1 VNSESKT
8 VRYQILTVAGKQ
20 YLSDADAKA
29 KSPSFLFEELRS
41 RLPEEPVKF
50 RLVVQLP
57 ATGDTTTEPTIVWPE
72 VRKTVELGTTAIT
85 SVVADSDSAQKT
97 LAFDPTNLT
106 DGIELSDDPIPA
118 LRRRVCMLSVMRRSG
133 K

>member
-1 VNSESKT
+1 M
-8 VRYQILTVAGKQ
+8 RYQILPVAGKH

-29 KSPSFLFEELRS
+29 KSPDFLFEELRS
-41 RLPEEPVKF
+41 RLPKEPVKF

-57 ATGDTTTEPTIVWPE
+57 AAGDTTNDSTIVRPE
-72 VRKTVELGTTAIT
+72 DRKTVELGTITVT
-85 SVVADSDSAQKT
+85 SVVVDSDSAQKA

-118 LRRRVCMLSVMRRSG
+118 LRRQVYMLSVMHRSG